1 MKDSLAVCTTLS
13 VAAPEPRFSQRP
25 GGHRQDT
32 SRSKELAM
40 GLDDKIKHE
49 AEEGVGKAKE
59 AVGDATDN
67 ERLEAEGQAEQAEAN
82 VKQAGDHVRD
92 TAEDVKDA
100 LRN

>member
-1 MKDSLAVCTTLS
+1 MD
-13 VAAPEPRFSQRP
+13 
-25 GGHRQDT
+25 
-32 SRSKELAM
+32 M

-49 AEEGVGKAKE
+49 VEEGVGKAKQ

-67 ERLEAEGQAEQAEAN
+67 EHLRAEGQAEQTEAN

-100 LRN
+100 FRN